1 MEVLNITHHILD
13 LLLKKY
19 GEKFINILLNEINCK
34 EKITKTLPTELIE
47 DCQNLRADFVG
58 LTKSNKILN
67 IEFQSTKITPKD
79 KARFT
84 KYDVLLIEKYHKEVI
99 TIIISTHETK
109 NKEILFKLHKGSNHM
124 YLVVLK
130 NINGDKI
137 YENIIKKH
145 KNNTKLNKKDI
156 ADLSLLPLF
165 YSKNKKETVIYN
177 ITKIL
182 PNLNLD
188 KDDLTYL
195 KFNLN
200 LYIEK
205 FVKDRKILKKI
216 NGELNMMEHLEDMI
230 IDIEKRLLAES
241 EENGIEKGI
250 KIGKEDGIKI
260 GEEKL
265 MIKFVESMIKD
276 NYSKKEILKI
286 TKINENQYNKI
297 QKNLSK

>member
-1 MEVLNITHHILD
+1 
-13 LLLKKY
+13 
-19 GEKFINILLNEINCK
+19 
-34 EKITKTLPTELIE
+34 
-47 DCQNLRADFVG
+47 
-58 LTKSNKILN
+58 
-67 IEFQSTKITPKD
+67 
-79 KARFT
+79 
-84 KYDVLLIEKYHKEVI
+84 
-99 TIIISTHETK
+99 
-109 NKEILFKLHKGSNHM
+109 M

-130 NINGDKI
+130 NINGDEI

-145 KNNTKLNKKDI
+145 KNNINLNKKDI

-165 YSKNKKETVIYN
+165 YSKNKKEIVIYN

-182 PNLNLD
+182 PNLDIN

-216 NGELNMMEHLEDMI
+216 HEELNMMEHLEDMI

-250 KIGKEDGIKI
+250 KIGKEDGIRIGTQNGIKI
-260 GEEKL
+260 GKVKFNRIEK
-265 MIKFVESMIKD
+265 E
-276 NYSKKEILKI
+276 N
-286 TKINENQYNKI
+286 INN
-297 QKNLSK
+297 